1 MNAVYQEIVSR
12 VSTELTNELLAHE
25 TDLARRA
32 RFIDADI
39 AEIMRHIG
47 LETTQKLLEH
57 VRDQE
62 VKKNAMPG

>member
-1 MNAVYQEIVSR
+1 MNAVYQEIVAR
-12 VSTELTNELLAHE
+12 VSTELTNELLTHE
-25 TDLARRA
+25 TNLARRA

-39 AEIMRHIG
+39 AEITRQIG

-62 VKKNAMPG
+62 VKKNVRPD